1 MFPNLV
7 EAISQRWIVMF
18 IMADEM
24 KFTNPARLPV
34 WHWVRVEA
42 GSGPPICGTD
52 MMADEFAI
60 FGLLAGVTVATV
72 VMLLIL

>member
-1 MFPNLV
+1 
-7 EAISQRWIVMF
+7 
-18 IMADEM
+18 
-24 KFTNPARLPV
+24 
-34 WHWVRVEA
+34 
-42 GSGPPICGTD
+42 